1 VTDKGRPIS
10 LEARGRGRRRRVVN
24 LAMECL
30 AGIAAIGAVAVLGIV
45 VFNVLQRGLPAIDFD
60 LFTEVQPGFGEA
72 GGGIGHAIVGTAILV
87 GLATLMALP
96 VGVLLA
102 IYVQEFARTSVA
114 RAIRLSL
121 DVLNGVP
128 SIVIGIFVF
137 ALIVQPLHQQS
148 AWAGAFALAIIMLPL
163 VGRATMEVLALVPE
177 SQREASFALG
187 VSRWRT
193 VLRVV
198 LPAVMG
204 GVVTGAVLAIARAA
218 GETAPLLFTSSLY
231 ANTISTDITQPV
243 ASLPVTIFVY
253 SEAPDQHL
261 NDQAWA
267 AAVILI
273 VFVLT
278 LSTLARAALAR
289 NQRKLGGH

>member
-1 VTDKGRPIS
+1 
-10 LEARGRGRRRRVVN
+10 
-24 LAMECL
+24 M
-30 AGIAAIGAVAVLGIV
+30 AILGIV
-45 VFNVLQRGLPAIDFD
+45 VFNVLQRGLPAINLD
-60 LFTEVQPGFGEA
+60 LFTEVQPPFGEA
-72 GGGIGHAIVGTAILV
+72 GGGIGHAIVGTMILV

-96 VGVLLA
+96 FGVLVA
-102 IYVQEFARTSVA
+102 IYVQEFARTSVG
-114 RAIRLSL
+114 RVIRLSL

-163 VGRATMEVLALVPE
+163 VARATIEVLALVPE

-198 LPAVMG
+198 LPSVLG
-204 GVVTGAVLAIARAA
+204 GVVTGTVLAVARAA
-218 GETAPLLFTSSLY
+218 GETAPLLFTTSLY
-231 ANTISTDITQPV
+231 ANHISTDVTQPI
-243 ASLPVTIFVY
+243 ASLPMTIFIY

-273 VFVLT
+273 VFVLV
-278 LSTLARAALAR
+278 LSVAARTALAR
-289 NQRKLGGH
+289 SRRKLGGS